1 MTGYNWSDGVNLDS
15 AINIEDLHRIAKRKL
30 PRIIFDYIEGG
41 VEDERGLTRNEARI
55 LQSPAPLVTAQT
67 RRIPAVRRQS
77 GEFVGFAPQSYRS
90 SCGPSGWLIVTRSL
104 NSRPGDFA
112 VRKRTVRV
120 TNHAKGAHRF
130 SLAPCRG
137 RSI

>member
-55 LQSPAPLVTAQT
+55 LQSPVPLVTAQT

-77 GEFVGFAPQSYRS
+77 GEFVGFNTKAIVKFS
-90 SCGPSGWLIVTRSL
+90 PSGWLIVTRS
-104 NSRPGDFA
+104 
-112 VRKRTVRV
+112 
-120 TNHAKGAHRF
+120 
-130 SLAPCRG
+130 
-137 RSI
+137 